1 MFLIY
6 KISSYLLL
14 PIFFLI
20 LCFRIIFKKETL
32 ESLYQKMFPQKNS
45 NFENESC
52 IWFHA
57 ASIGEALSIFPIIND
72 IKKKRENIFILITT
86 NTLSSA
92 KIVREKIKNYKDID
106 HKFFPLDNPTIIRKF
121 LNIWRPKLAI
131 FVDSEIWPNFLS
143 ILKERILN

>member
-92 KIVREKIKNYKDID
+92 KIVKQKIKI
-106 HKFFPLDNPTIIRKF
+106 
-121 LNIWRPKLAI
+121 
-131 FVDSEIWPNFLS
+131 
-143 ILKERILN
+143 